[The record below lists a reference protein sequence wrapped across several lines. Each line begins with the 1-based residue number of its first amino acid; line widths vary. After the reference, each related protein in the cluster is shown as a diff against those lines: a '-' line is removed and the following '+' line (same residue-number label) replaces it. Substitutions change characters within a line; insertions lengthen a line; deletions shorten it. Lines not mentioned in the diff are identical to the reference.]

1 VGAESRVFT
10 APVGGVA
17 ADDTGAGAVS
27 HTHTHTH
34 THTYTHTHTH
44 THTQVV
50 HGDPD
55 PPRRARW
62 FLLRWSMYSSLVIRD
77 LTLRSAPS
85 FGSFHLMRLLYDEY
99 LLYLV
104 EQIDTQV
111 RRSHH
116 STLTSYGTAS

>member
-1 VGAESRVFT
+1 MRQW
-10 APVGGVA
+10 A
-17 ADDTGAGAVS
+17 AWLQTTLG
-27 HTHTHTH
+27 
-34 THTYTHTHTH
+34 
-44 THTQVV
+44 QVV

-55 PPRRARW
+55 PAGRARW

-111 RRSHH
+111 TTQPSLSLSFEH
-116 STLTSYGTAS
+116 SALILCCLSGVARHSGCSAVVRK